1 MARDDALIAPPRAPM
16 RRGGGTAAAAR
27 QRKPDRPSRLRL
39 WLRRRRALL
48 RPAALGMLGL
58 GALAAVALTLY
69 ALDPA
74 GRVAR
79 LVEGAA
85 ELGQRAGWR
94 VQAVILD
101 GREHTPIE
109 MIRAALGTS
118 RGDPMLGFSPE
129 GAKERLE
136 TLAWVKRAHVERHLP
151 GTIVVRL
158 EERQPFAIWQ
168 HSGRFAVIDRA
179 GHVVATEKL
188 DQFGALPLVVGAG
201 AERAAAALL
210 DRLREQPELAQR
222 VQAAIRVG
230 DRRWNL
236 KLHNGTEVLLPEGFE
251 AAAIERLGE
260 LHRQHSLLDRPVAA
274 IDLRLPDRLVVRQH
288 APQTEQPAA
297 GTPRGA
303 GRSQRG

>member
-1 MARDDALIAPPRAPM
+1 MARDDALTAPPRPPA
-16 RRGGGTAAAAR
+16 RRAGAAAPAR
-27 QRKPDRPSRLRL
+27 QRRPDRPSRLRL

-48 RPAALGMLGL
+48 RPAALGTLAL
-58 GALAAVALTLY
+58 GALGAAALTLY

-74 GRVAR
+74 GRAAR
-79 LVEGAA
+79 LVESAA

-101 GREHTPIE
+101 GREHTPVE
-109 MIRAALGTS
+109 MIRAALGVS
-118 RGDPMLGFSPE
+118 RGDPILGFSPE

-136 TLAWVKRAHVERHLP
+136 TLAWVQRAHVERRLP

-210 DRLREQPELAQR
+210 DRLREQPELAR
-222 VQAAIRVG
+222 RIQAAIRVG

-236 KLHNGTEVLLPEGFE
+236 KLHNGTEILLPEGHE

-260 LHRQHSLLDRPVAA
+260 LHRQHGLLDRPLAA
-274 IDLRLPDRLVVRQH
+274 IDLRLPDRLVVRQQ
-288 APQTEQPAA
+288 ATPQAEQPAA
-297 GTPRGA
+297 GAPRGG